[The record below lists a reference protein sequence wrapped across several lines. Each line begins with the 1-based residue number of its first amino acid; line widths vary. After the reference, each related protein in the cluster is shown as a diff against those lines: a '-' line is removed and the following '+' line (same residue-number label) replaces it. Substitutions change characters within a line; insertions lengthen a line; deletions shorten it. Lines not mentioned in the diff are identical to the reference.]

1 MFFWFSRPWTI
12 SGGMSSCPLYS
23 VGGSHRW
30 WCFGPLG
37 VAKILPF
44 LCLKLCILL
53 ELFDS
58 FLFKNLAPGWF
69 CKNFVSV
76 GFIPIGW
83 SARTGRE
90 TPGRQDGGVG
100 GTGCKA
106 PNHEPRPPA
115 RVTKR
120 CAPEETPKGG
130 PLGGKAGP
138 TPRPNPG
145 RTFWYFPSRE
155 VPPAVLLAQ
164 FRLILPEATAM
175 GVRLSH
181 ASHGARSA
189 RTGGR
194 LSNTSVTYPREG
206 DNPGK
211 LGLIPHRP
219 EVLEGPQAERV
230 SDRPRMGRRPI
241 R

>member
-58 FLFKNLAPGWF
+58 FFFKNLAPGWF

-106 PNHEPRPPA
+106 PTMNPALQLGSQQCALPR
-115 RVTKR
+115 KR
-120 CAPEETPKGG
+120 R
-130 PLGGKAGP
+130 KAD
-138 TPRPNPG
+138 
-145 RTFWYFPSRE
+145 PS
-155 VPPAVLLAQ
+155 
-164 FRLILPEATAM
+164 
-175 GVRLSH
+175 GVRQ
-181 ASHGARSA
+181 ARHLDQ
-189 RTGGR
+189 TPDGHFG
-194 LSNTSVTYPREG
+194 TSPR
-206 DNPGK
+206 GK
-211 LGLIPHRP
+211 SHRP
-219 EVLEGPQAERV
+219 YSLLNSG
-230 SDRPRMGRRPI
+230 
-241 R
+241 

>member
-1 MFFWFSRPWTI
+1 MLAR
-12 SGGMSSCPLYS
+12 
-23 VGGSHRW
+23 
-30 WCFGPLG
+30 
-37 VAKILPF
+37 ILTF
-44 LCLKLCILL
+44 LCLNMVILV
-53 ELFDS
+53 LFFDG
-58 FLFKNLAPGWF
+58 FFFKNIPSQLL

-76 GFIPIGW
+76 EFRPIGW
-83 SARTGRE
+83 SPRRGGK

-100 GTGCKA
+100 GKGCKA
-106 PNHEPRPPA
+106 PNDEPRPPA

-138 TPRPNPG
+138 TSRPNPG
-145 RTFWYFPSRE
+145 REFGTSPQRE
-155 VPPAVLLAQ
+155 VPPVVLLAQ

-219 EVLEGPQAERV
+219 GVLEGPQAERA
-230 SDRPRMGRRPI
+230 
-241 R
+241 

>member
-1 MFFWFSRPWTI
+1 MYRWGSPLL
-12 SGGMSSCPLYS
+12 GG
-23 VGGSHRW
+23 
-30 WCFGPLG
+30 
-37 VAKILPF
+37 
-44 LCLKLCILL
+44 
-53 ELFDS
+53 
-58 FLFKNLAPGWF
+58 APEQGAT
-69 CKNFVSV
+69 K
-76 GFIPIGW
+76 P
-83 SARTGRE
+83 E
-90 TPGRQDGGVG
+90 RQDGGVG

-106 PNHEPRPPA
+106 PKMNPALQLGSQQCALPRKRRKADPSGVRQA
-115 RVTKR
+115 RHLDQ
-120 CAPEETPKGG
+120 TPDGY
-130 PLGGKAGP
+130 
-138 TPRPNPG
+138 
-145 RTFWYFPSRE
+145 WYFPLRE

-219 EVLEGPQAERV
+219 EVLEGPQAERG
-230 SDRPRMGRRPI
+230 SARPRMGRRPI

>member
-1 MFFWFSRPWTI
+1 MEPPNR
-12 SGGMSSCPLYS
+12 
-23 VGGSHRW
+23 
-30 WCFGPLG
+30 
-37 VAKILPF
+37 
-44 LCLKLCILL
+44 
-53 ELFDS
+53 
-58 FLFKNLAPGWF
+58 
-69 CKNFVSV
+69 
-76 GFIPIGW
+76 
-83 SARTGRE
+83 GRRR
-90 TPGRQDGGVG
+90 PGRQDGGVG
-100 GTGCKA
+100 GNGCKA
-106 PNHEPRPPA
+106 PKDEPRPPV
-115 RVTKR
+115 RVTPGALPRKR
-120 CAPEETPKGG
+120 R
-130 PLGGKAGP
+130 KADPSGVRQARHP
-138 TPRPNPG
+138 DQTPG
-145 RTFWYFPSRE
+145 RESVLPRLRG

-219 EVLEGPQAERV
+219 GVLEGPQAERG
-230 SDRPRMGRRPI
+230 SARPRMGRRPI

>member
-1 MFFWFSRPWTI
+1 
-12 SGGMSSCPLYS
+12 
-23 VGGSHRW
+23 
-30 WCFGPLG
+30 
-37 VAKILPF
+37 
-44 LCLKLCILL
+44 
-53 ELFDS
+53 
-58 FLFKNLAPGWF
+58 
-69 CKNFVSV
+69 
-76 GFIPIGW
+76 
-83 SARTGRE
+83 
-90 TPGRQDGGVG
+90 
-100 GTGCKA
+100 
-106 PNHEPRPPA
+106 
-115 RVTKR
+115 
-120 CAPEETPKGG
+120 
-130 PLGGKAGP
+130 
-138 TPRPNPG
+138 
-145 RTFWYFPSRE
+145 
-155 VPPAVLLAQ
+155 
-164 FRLILPEATAM
+164 LILPEATAM

>member
-1 MFFWFSRPWTI
+1 M
-12 SGGMSSCPLYS
+12 
-23 VGGSHRW
+23 
-30 WCFGPLG
+30 
-37 VAKILPF
+37 
-44 LCLKLCILL
+44 KLD
-53 ELFDS
+53 FDS
-58 FLFKNLAPGWF
+58 FIFKNMAPQGF
-69 CKNFVSV
+69 CKNFSLQ

-83 SARTGRE
+83 SARTGRDE
-90 TPGRQDGGVG
+90 TRAPRRRRRGERVQSTQD
-100 GTGCKA
+100 
-106 PNHEPRPPA
+106 EPRPPA

-138 TPRPNPG
+138 TSRPNPG
-145 RTFWYFPSRE
+145 REFWYFPLRE

-219 EVLEGPQAERV
+219 EVLEGPQAERGICPPE
-230 SDRPRMGRRPI
+230 DGPAAD
-241 R
+241 